1 MASVLGERGYKP
13 MKILHLHVTRKHFD
27 QIKSGNKKEEYRA
40 WNIYWKK
47 RIIGVPFE
55 AVEIYHG
62 YPKAGAG
69 ERIIFA
75 WDGYEKK
82 ILEVKLYKKGLFL
95 YFAISLNGKIIE
107 GEKPLQ

>member
-1 MASVLGERGYKP
+1 
-13 MKILHLHVTRKHFD
+13 MKTLYLHVPRKHFD
-27 QIKSGNKKEEYRA
+27 QIKSGNKKEEYKA

-55 AVEIYHG
+55 AVEISYG
-62 YPKAGAG
+62 DPKAGTG
-69 ERIIFA
+69 ERITFA

-82 ILEVKLYKKGLFL
+82 ILEVKLCKKGAYL

-107 GEKPLQ
+107 GEKLLQ